1 MGLTTSGFSQPTTP
15 DRTCTMSTS
24 KASKKNQPPALV
36 NTTTLA
42 TKSVAS
48 PCKKLPLGALLLMGS
63 LGAMAQSSGP
73 TTEKTLKPVIIKERF
88 EAAEGKDTVRATT
101 SGIGKG
107 NQELRDIPQ
116 SITVV
121 TEKLVDDRNLDT
133 LKDVLHNTAG
143 VTFQAAE
150 GGEEDIRLRGFSLA
164 TSGDIFVDGLRDPAF
179 YDRDTFNNDRIEL
192 LRGSASMLF
201 GRGSTGGA
209 VNQVSKAPRTID
221 QHEIS
226 TTLGQ
231 YNYRRITGDFNAK
244 TGDDAALRINA
255 MVTKADNNA
264 AGSSIDKKGIAGAYR
279 FGIGTAD
286 EFSVGLYTLQ
296 NNNGMNYGLPWTKPT
311 AASPTSDTTVN
322 NKMDPSA
329 YFGMASDYN
338 NGTAKYLTASHL
350 HRFQDDSEIKT
361 VVRKGAYTRDQRAG
375 TVRYCQKTTN
385 ATTGVVT
392 NPQCPTT
399 AVAMDTYDPS
409 TILNRGNNA
418 KIQDLDG
425 LYAQSDYSQKMTA
438 WGVKHEILAGLDFA
452 RESKNV
458 YAASA
463 VTKPKTL
470 GGTPFDGASIDE
482 GARTV
487 LRTSAFE
494 AQNLGVYA
502 QDMVHVAPHWKV
514 LGGLRYDSMRGDFN
528 TITATGAVG
537 SSYAQ
542 TIGDWSERLGV
553 LYQPNDLSSY
563 HFSWGTSF
571 NTSADTYSYSALSAN
586 TAPEQSRN
594 IEFGAKLD
602 TADKRFTTR
611 LAIFQSTKYN
621 ERNTDPDSAAT
632 AFLLSGKRHSSGLE
646 IDITGH
652 LSPQWEVFG
661 SYMWM
666 PDAAIDIASPTAGA
680 GDRAG
685 ERPALTPIHSGTVWT
700 TYQLNTQWRV
710 GAGVNFRAEQAANRN
725 PGWMAPAFATV
736 DLMTEYT
743 FSEQVSLKGNISN
756 IANVVYADSLYSG
769 HYIPGAGR
777 NAQVTLNVK
786 F

>member
-1 MGLTTSGFSQPTTP
+1 MNQQRIQQIRPQVLTSIAQEATS
-15 DRTCTMSTS
+15 
-24 KASKKNQPPALV
+24 
-36 NTTTLA
+36 
-42 TKSVAS
+42 SVATFG
-48 PCKKLPLGALLLMGS
+48 KFLPLGALLLMGY
-63 LGAMAQSSGP
+63 LGANAQSVGSD
-73 TTEKTLKPVIIKERF
+73 TKTLKPVVIKERA
-88 EAAEGKDTVRATT
+88 EAPEGKDALRATT

-107 NQELRDIPQ
+107 NQALRNIPQ
-116 SITVV
+116 SITVI
-121 TEKLVDDRNLDT
+121 TEHLVDDRNLDT

-164 TSGDIFVDGLRDPAF
+164 TSGDIFVDSLRDPAF

-209 VNQVSKAPRTID
+209 VNQVSKTPRTID
-221 QHEIS
+221 QHEVS

-231 YNYRRITGDFNAK
+231 YNFRRITGDFNVK
-244 TGDDAALRINA
+244 TGDDAALRVNA

-279 FGIGTAD
+279 VGIGTAD

-296 NNNGMNYGLPWTKPT
+296 NNNGMNYGLPWTTPT
-311 AASPTSDTTVN
+311 AASPTSATTVN
-322 NKMDPSA
+322 SKMDPSA
-329 YFGMASDYN
+329 FFGMASDYN
-338 NGTAKYLTASHL
+338 NGTAKYLTVSHL

-385 ATTGVVT
+385 ATTGVIT
-392 NPQCPTT
+392 NPHCPTT
-399 AVAMDTYDPS
+399 AVALDTYGSS

-425 LYAQSDYSQKMTA
+425 LYAQSDYSQKLTA
-438 WGVKHEILAGLDFA
+438 WGVKHEILAGLDYA

-458 YAASA
+458 YSASA

-482 GARTV
+482 SARTV

-494 AQNLGVYA
+494 ANNLGVYT
-502 QDMVHVAPHWKV
+502 QDMVHVAPFWKA
-514 LGGLRYDSMRGDFN
+514 LGGLRYDSMRGNYN
-528 TITATGAVG
+528 TITATGATG

-542 TIGDWSERLGV
+542 SIGDWSERLGV
-553 LYQPNDLSSY
+553 LYQPNDLHSY

-586 TAPEQSRN
+586 TPPEQSRN
-594 IEFGAKLD
+594 IEFGATLD
-602 TADKRFTTR
+602 SADKRFTTR
-611 LAIFQSTKYN
+611 LALFQSTKYN

-632 AFLLSGKRHSSGLE
+632 ALLLSGKRHSSGLE

-652 LSPQWEVFG
+652 LTPKWEVFG

-666 PDAAIDIASPTAGA
+666 PDAAVDVASPTAGA

-700 TYQLNTQWRV
+700 TYQINSQWRV
-710 GAGVNFRAEQAANRN
+710 GAGVNFRSEQSANRN

-743 FSEQVSLKGNISN
+743 FSEQVTVKGNISN
-756 IANVVYADSLYSG
+756 IANVVYADSLYTG

-777 NAQVTLNVK
+777 NAQLTLNLT

>member
-15 DRTCTMSTS
+15 DRTCTMSKS
-24 KASKKNQPPALV
+24 KTPKQNQPLAPV
-36 NTTTLA
+36 NTITLA
-42 TKSVAS
+42 TKSIAT
-48 PCKKLPLGALLLMGS
+48 PYKKLPLGALLLMGS

-73 TTEKTLKPVIIKERF
+73 TTEKTLKPVVIKERF
-88 EAAEGKDTVRATT
+88 EAAEGKDTVRATN

-231 YNYRRITGDFNAK
+231 YNYRRITGDFNVK

-311 AASPTSDTTVN
+311 AASPVSATTVN
-322 NKMDPSA
+322 DKMDPSA
-329 YFGMASDYN
+329 FFGLASDYN

-399 AVAMDTYDPS
+399 AVALDTFGPN

-425 LYAQSDYSQKMTA
+425 LYAQSDYSQKLTV

-458 YAASA
+458 YSASA

-470 GGTPFDGASIDE
+470 ASTPNDGAFINES
-482 GARTV
+482 ARTV
-487 LRTSAFE
+487 LRTSTFE

-502 QDMVHVAPHWKV
+502 QDMVHVAPYWKA
-514 LGGLRYDSMRGDFN
+514 LGGLRYDSMRGNFDSLN
-528 TITATGAVG
+528 AAGAIT
-537 SSYAQ
+537 SKYAQ

-586 TAPEQSRN
+586 TQPEQSRN

-611 LAIFQSTKYN
+611 LALFQSTKYN

-632 AFLLSGKRHSSGLE
+632 AFLLSGKRHSSGME

-777 NAQVTLNVK
+777 NAQLTLNLK